1 MAFIPMI
8 QSGGGTDIPDY
19 SVFDDY
25 ANFDSPTLSS
35 SVDHITGG
43 YKVKGNLVY
52 VYMTIYL
59 KPSAF
64 GTSTN
69 ATNVELISDLPECA
83 TWGPVPFGRWNVV
96 TVMGGTLL
104 KYSAGQGA
112 RIQVGLIPNEVK
124 NLSDPRLITKFIY
137 NKKH

>member
-1 MAFIPMI
+1 MSYIPME
-8 QSGGGTDIPDY
+8 SGGGDCIDM
-19 SVFDDY
+19 SVFDDTSS
-25 ANFDSPTLSS
+25 FDSPTLSS
-35 SVDHITGG
+35 NVDHISGG

-59 KPSAF
+59 KSSAF
-64 GTSTN
+64 STITDP
-69 ATNVELISDLPECA
+69 TNVELISDLPECA
-83 TWGPVPFGRWNVV
+83 TWGPVPFGRWNVK

-104 KYSAGQGA
+104 KYNAGQGA
-112 RIQVGLIPNEVK
+112 RIQVTVIPNEIK

>member
-1 MAFIPMI
+1 MAYIPAE
-8 QSGGGTDIPDY
+8 SGVNGDIPDY
-19 SVFDDY
+19 SVFYDY

-52 VYMTIYL
+52 VYMMIYL

-69 ATNVELISDLPECA
+69 VTNVELITDLPECA
-83 TWGPVPFGRWNVV
+83 SWGAVPFGRLNVL

-104 KYSAGQGA
+104 KYNAGQGA